1 MEPKRRLRL
10 VGPSLLAVVIG
21 LASCAHSSADHA
33 RLAARPGKVVDP
45 NAEPA
50 EPEVPHDDTPAMNT
64 EYFLGTAESE
74 AAQFAEFS
82 RQIQELQRKAASEH
96 SQPLQRGFHAKSH
109 ACLDGELRL
118 DPRRDPRTRFGVLAE
133 GQETRRI
140 VARFSNGVGWKQADG
155 ELDARGLAF
164 KVFGVP
170 GTKYMADEQ
179 DTQDFLMTNSPTPV
193 GRDAVEFMEFARANA
208 KGRVAGLFFLA
219 GHASTAAK
227 ALVRTNAVDS
237 MVTERYWSGGVH
249 HLGAHQAVK
258 FSTRPCDLR
267 LVREPA
273 RDGDD
278 YLRRD
283 LALAAKEGVCMTLY
297 VQLQTDPV
305 KTPIENSSV
314 VWEETDSPILPVA
327 RIVMPPQD
335 VPLAATA
342 ACDQLAFT
350 PWHSIPAHKPMGH
363 INRARRFVYAAS
375 QSLRGSK
382 P

>member
-1 MEPKRRLRL
+1 MEPKRRLRFVAL
-10 VGPSLLAVVIG
+10 SVVVGLTG
-21 LASCAHSSADHA
+21 CAHASERAP
-33 RLAARPGKVVDP
+33 LAARPGPVIDP

-64 EYFLGTAESE
+64 EYFLGTAASE

-82 RQIQELQRKAASEH
+82 RQIQELQRKASSDR

-109 ACLDGELRL
+109 ACLNGELRL
-118 DPRRDPRTRFGVLAE
+118 DPRRDPRTRFGLFAN
-133 GQETRRI
+133 GQDTKRV

-170 GTKYMADEQ
+170 GKKYLADEE

-208 KGRVAGLFFLA
+208 NGRLSGLFFLA

-237 MVTERYWSGGVH
+237 MVTERYWSGGVF

-267 LVREPA
+267 MVREPA
-273 RDGDD
+273 RDSDD
-278 YLRRD
+278 YLRKD

-297 VQLQTDPV
+297 VQLQTDPA

-327 RIVMPPQD
+327 KIVMPPQE
-335 VPLAATA
+335 VAPGAAA
-342 ACDQLAFT
+342 GCDQLTFT
-350 PWHSIPAHKPMGH
+350 PWHSVPAHKPMGH

-375 QSLRGSK
+375 QSLRHATA

>member
-1 MEPKRRLRL
+1 MEPHRRLRSVTL
-10 VGPSLLAVVIG
+10 SVVVGLMGCAHAPLAV
-21 LASCAHSSADHA
+21 
-33 RLAARPGKVVDP
+33 RPGPVVDP

-50 EPEVPHDDTPAMNT
+50 EPEVAHDDTPAMNT

-74 AAQFAEFS
+74 AAQFAAFS
-82 RQIQELQRKAASEH
+82 RQIQELQRKASSDR

-109 ACLDGELRL
+109 ACLSGELRL
-118 DPRRDPRTRFGVLAE
+118 DPRRDPRTRFGLFAD
-133 GQETRRI
+133 GQQNKRV

-170 GTKYMADEQ
+170 GKKYLADEE

-208 KGRVAGLFFLA
+208 SGRLAGLFFLA
-219 GHASTAAK
+219 GHARTSAK

-237 MVTERYWSGGVH
+237 MVTERYWSGGVY

-273 RDGDD
+273 RDSDD
-278 YLRRD
+278 YLRKD

-297 VQLQTDPV
+297 VQLQTDPA

-327 RIVMPPQD
+327 KIVMPPQE
-335 VPLAATA
+335 VAPGATA

-375 QSLRGSK
+375 QSLRHATA